1 MKIHVHY
8 FTFNPIQENTYI
20 VYSDAKDAVIIDPGC
35 YFREE
40 KQELVDFI
48 NHHQLTI
55 KALLNT
61 HGHIDHVL
69 GNAFVV
75 DTYKVKYFLHK
86 EDLMTLRAVS
96 NYAHLYGFEAYETSP
111 EPTDWL
117 EDGQVLSFDNLTFKV
132 IFGPGHAPGH
142 VAFYNEENKILIGGD
157 ILFKGSFGRV
167 DLPGGDLETLK
178 STIFNKIFTLP
189 EETKVYAGHGEPT
202 TIGVEKRTNYILQF

>member
-8 FTFNPIQENTYI
+8 FTFNPIQENTYV
-20 VYSDAKDAVIIDPGC
+20 VYSDAKDAVVIDPGC

-48 NHHQLTI
+48 KHHELNV

-75 DTYKVKYFLHK
+75 DTFKVKHYLHK
-86 EDLMTLRAVS
+86 EDLVTLQAVS

-117 EDGQVLSFDNLTFKV
+117 EDGQELSFDSLTFKV

-167 DLPGGDLETLK
+167 DLPGGDMETLK
-178 STIFNKIFTLP
+178 QTIFNKIFTLP
-189 EETKVYAGHGEPT
+189 EDTRVYAGHGEAT